1 MSGPGPSGP
10 AAAAPS
16 TGGVGRWL
24 RAQASYALL
33 QAAFLAVLLGVSP
46 RFFWVDDQQG
56 QFLPVLAAH
65 GRLLAR
71 GAVPLLDVGSGAAG
85 NHLADPQTGVL
96 DPLHWVLSVLVS
108 RVDDL
113 AVAAAVLGVG
123 AVLLL
128 GAGVVAVG
136 LRAGAPTGLAVATAV
151 GTAST
156 GFSLWWGS
164 SWWPSMLGFALLPWL
179 WLGLTSTGRLG
190 VLLVGL
196 SSWALAGSGHPYSL
210 VLAAVLVVAHH
221 VEVVRAGGGAALLGR
236 RVLARLLAG
245 LAGLVGGAPAL
256 VGALEMAPA
265 TSRSVPET
273 AAGNLGERIPNA
285 LDVVL
290 GGVTLSPVVTGDIF
304 DTGSVLIPPLAA
316 TFVLAVP
323 ALALVDWRRAAASP
337 GVPTAL
343 ALALAAVVLTQAPTY
358 VGTFRFPYRYL
369 AAVAIWVALLA
380 LVALAA
386 APAPGR
392 RRLRVAAGLVGAQV
406 VLALLRAPAGWPW
419 HLAAGAAGLLGL
431 LVLVVV
437 LRAGAGARAVPPRPR
452 RGQAVRRRLVAGGL
466 LALVGLAGPLL
477 GLANTWSLGEDRQRL
492 AGEGPVEL
500 WRQLLTF
507 PEWSTDVADL
517 RRQAVAPDQVV
528 TLPRY
533 AVGPEQGWAW
543 GVFTANAGL
552 SVGQRTGFG
561 YSAASHEAWAS
572 RWCSNQRG
580 APTGSQDCVEGLLAT
595 APGTDAAWLDVVS
608 SDVLVLQPETP
619 EALRAHV
626 EQSPRWE
633 AAGERGRDAV
643 FRRADDLPGRVTWAP
658 PGARV
663 VPVTGTRTDPGGAD
677 AVEQDVAVLGEPFAT
692 FSASTGAQPAEVVLA
707 VPAWPGLTATAAGAA
722 VPVGSLEGTATT
734 VVLPAGLEDAVVEV
748 SFEPLAARAFWP
760 CVGAALAGLVAAA
773 LTHGGSLPT
782 RRRSH
787 DDTVGREHAPAADD
801 GLR

>member
-1 MSGPGPSGP
+1 MSGPGPSGS
-10 AAAAPS
+10 AAATPS
-16 TGGVGRWL
+16 TGAGHWL

-33 QAAFLAVLLGVSP
+33 QAAFLAVLLGFSP

-65 GRLLAR
+65 GDLLAR

-128 GAGVVAVG
+128 GSGVVAVG

-196 SSWALAGSGHPYSL
+196 SSWALAGGGHPYSL
-210 VLAAVLVVAHH
+210 VLATVLVVAHH
-221 VEVVRAGGGAALLGR
+221 AEVVRGGGGAALLGR
-236 RVLARLLAG
+236 PVLARLLAG

-265 TSRSVPET
+265 TTRSVPET
-273 AAGNLGERIPNA
+273 AAGNLGDRIPNA

-290 GGVTLSPVVTGDIF
+290 GGVTLSPVMTGDVF

-323 ALALVDWRRAAASP
+323 ALALVDWRRAAGSP

-343 ALALAAVVLTQAPTY
+343 ALAVAAVVLTQAPTY

-437 LRAGAGARAVPPRPR
+437 LRPGGGAGAPRPR
-452 RGQAVRRRLVAGGL
+452 PRGRQVARRRLVAGSL
-466 LALVGLAGPLL
+466 LALVGLAGPAL
-477 GLANTWSLGEDRQRL
+477 GLGSTWSLGAERQRL
-492 AGEGPVEL
+492 AGQGEPVEL

-517 RRQAVAPDQVV
+517 RRQAVAPDEVV

-533 AVGPEQGWAW
+533 AAGPGQGWDW

-552 SVGQRTGFG
+552 SAGQRTGFG
-561 YSAASHEAWAS
+561 YSAAGHEAWAD
-572 RWCSNQRG
+572 RWCSDQRG
-580 APTGSQDCVEGLLAT
+580 APTGSQGCVEGLLAT
-595 APGTDAAWLDVVS
+595 APGTDAAWLDLLS
-608 SDVLVLQPETP
+608 SGVLVLQPEAP
-619 EALRAHV
+619 AALRGHV
-626 EQSPRWE
+626 EQSPRWGP
-633 AAGERGRDAV
+633 AGERGRDAV
-643 FRRADDLPGRVTWAP
+643 FRRVDDLPGRVTWAS

-663 VPVTGTRTDPGGAD
+663 APVPGTPADPVGAD
-677 AVEQDVAVLGEPFAT
+677 AVEQDVAVLGEPFAV
-692 FSASTGAQPAEVVLA
+692 FSASTGPQPAEVVLA
-707 VPAWPGLTATAAGAA
+707 VPAWPGLAATADGAA

-734 VVLPAGLEDAVVEV
+734 VALPAGLEDAVVEV

-760 CVGAALAGLVAAA
+760 CLAAALAGLIAAA
-773 LTHGGSLPT
+773 RLHGGG
-782 RRRSH
+782 RRAR
-787 DDTVGREHAPAADD
+787 GRARPPAPVS
-801 GLR
+801 